1 VTPFF
6 RYRDGRLF
14 AESLPLEAL
23 AARYGTPCYVYS
35 RAALEARY
43 DAFAGAFQA
52 ARPGLRTRL
61 CYAVKANGNLAV
73 LGVLAARGAGFDIVS
88 GGELARVL
96 AAGGDPRKVVFSGAC
111 KLDEELRF
119 ALAQQIACFNVE
131 SEPELQ
137 RLSALAVETGHEARV
152 AIRVNPD
159 VEAGGHR
166 HISTGR
172 REHKFGTALEDAG
185 VLVFR
190 ALSLPGLRLEGVACH
205 IGSQM
210 MALAP
215 LAAALEQL
223 ADFVK
228 ALQKDGVALR
238 HVDAGGGLGI
248 DHGGEQA
255 PAPEEYAEVVAGA
268 LGELG
273 LEIVLEPGRAIAGP
287 AGLLLTRVA
296 YLKQGHG
303 RKFALVDAAMND
315 LIRPALYE
323 AWHDILPAAEGGTP
337 DPEPVDVT
345 GPVCETGDFLGRDR
359 SLPVAPGDL
368 LAVMDAGA
376 YGFVMSSN
384 YNARPRSCEVMVSG
398 DDARLVRRR
407 ESVEDLWRGECLY
420 EEAEA

>member
-1 VTPFF
+1 VNPAFE
-6 RYRDGRLF
+6 YRDGQLY
-14 AESLPLEAL
+14 AEATPLAEIAK
-23 AARYGTPCYVYS
+23 RFGTPCYVYS

-43 DAFAGAFQA
+43 DAYVEAFAGHR
-52 ARPGLRTRL
+52 ARV

-96 AAGGDPRKVVFSGAC
+96 AAGGDPRRVVFSGAC

-119 ALAQQIACFNVE
+119 ALARDIACFNVE
-131 SEPELQ
+131 SQPELE
-137 RLSALAVETGHEARV
+137 RLAGLAVEAGREARV

-166 HISTGR
+166 HISTGQ
-172 REHKFGTALEDAG
+172 REHKFGIALEDAAA
-185 VLVFR
+185 LVER
-190 ALSLPGLRLEGVACH
+190 ARTLPGVRLDGVACH

-210 MALAP
+210 MTLEP

-223 ADFVK
+223 ARF
-228 ALQKDGVALR
+228 AGGLRAGGVALG

-248 DHGGEQA
+248 DHGGKSA
-255 PAPEEYAEVVAGA
+255 PTPAAYAQVVVAA
-268 LGELG
+268 LGDLG
-273 LEIVLEPGRAIAGP
+273 LDIVLEPGRSIAGP

-315 LIRPALYE
+315 LLRPALYE
-323 AWHDILPAAEGGTP
+323 AWHDILPVRAGRAP
-337 DPEPVDVT
+337 DPEPVDVV

-359 SLPVAPGDL
+359 RLPVGADEL
-368 LAVMDAGA
+368 LAVADGGA

-384 YNARPRSCEVMVSG
+384 YNARPRACEVMVSG
-398 DDARLVRRR
+398 AEARVVRQR
-407 ESVEDLWRGECLY
+407 EAVEELWRGEALF
-420 EEAEA
+420 EDAPA

>member
-1 VTPFF
+1 VNPAFA
-6 RYRDGRLF
+6 YRDGQLC
-14 AESLPLEAL
+14 AESVPLEQL
-23 AARYGTPCYVYS
+23 AARFGTPCYVYS
-35 RAALEARY
+35 RNALEARY
-43 DAFAGAFQA
+43 DAYVAAFAGHR
-52 ARPGLRTRL
+52 ARV

-88 GGELARVL
+88 GGELARVI
-96 AAGGDPRKVVFSGAC
+96 AAGGDPRRVVFSGAC
-111 KLDEELRF
+111 KLDEELRY
-119 ALAQQIACFNVE
+119 ALAQDIECFNVE
-131 SEPELQ
+131 SEPELH
-137 RLSALAVETGHEARV
+137 RLSELAVAAGRTARV

-166 HISTGR
+166 HISTGK
-172 REHKFGTALEDAG
+172 REHKFGLALDDAG
-185 VLVFR
+185 PLIR
-190 ALSLPGLRLEGVACH
+190 QAAALPGIRINGVACH

-223 ADFVK
+223 AGFVR
-228 ALQKDGVALR
+228 ALQADGVQLE

-248 DHGGEQA
+248 DHEGRIA
-255 PAPEEYAEVVAGA
+255 PTPAAYAEVVIDA
-268 LGELG
+268 LGGLG
-273 LEIVLEPGRAIAGP
+273 LEIVLEPGRSVAGP

-323 AWHDILPAAEGGTP
+323 AWHDILPVREGGAP
-337 DPEPVDVT
+337 DAEPVDVV

-359 SLPVAPGDL
+359 RLAARAGDL
-368 LAVMDAGA
+368 LAVADGGA

-384 YNARPRSCEVMVSG
+384 YNARPRVCEVMVSG
-398 DDARLVRRR
+398 TQACIVRER
-407 ESVEDLWRGECLY
+407 ETLADLWRGERLF
-420 EEAEA
+420 EEAPR

>member
-1 VTPFF
+1 MSPFF

-35 RAALEARY
+35 RAALESRY
-43 DAFAGAFQA
+43 DAFAEAFEA

-111 KLDEELRF
+111 KLDEELRL
-119 ALAQQIACFNVE
+119 ALSQEIACFNVE
-131 SEPELQ
+131 SEPELH

-228 ALQKDGVALR
+228 GLQKDGVALR

-255 PAPEEYAEVVAGA
+255 HP
-268 LGELG
+268 
-273 LEIVLEPGRAIAGP
+273 
-287 AGLLLTRVA
+287 
-296 YLKQGHG
+296 
-303 RKFALVDAAMND
+303 
-315 LIRPALYE
+315 
-323 AWHDILPAAEGGTP
+323 
-337 DPEPVDVT
+337 
-345 GPVCETGDFLGRDR
+345 
-359 SLPVAPGDL
+359 
-368 LAVMDAGA
+368 
-376 YGFVMSSN
+376 
-384 YNARPRSCEVMVSG
+384 
-398 DDARLVRRR
+398 
-407 ESVEDLWRGECLY
+407 
-420 EEAEA
+420 